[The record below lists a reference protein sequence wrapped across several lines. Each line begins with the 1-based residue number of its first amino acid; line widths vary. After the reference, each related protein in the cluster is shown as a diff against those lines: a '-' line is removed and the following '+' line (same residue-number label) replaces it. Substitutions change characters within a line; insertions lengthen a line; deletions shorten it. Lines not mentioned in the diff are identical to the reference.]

1 MKALILSASLAFVLI
16 VPTAGIAE
24 EEKKAASADA
34 AWAILE
40 KELRG
45 PAEQPK
51 SRDEAM
57 VMMKSNIEKVDA
69 LAADFEKK
77 YPDDPRRWK
86 MVTQLVSSYQL
97 RQIVGLPAKTS
108 SDARKALQEVL
119 TAPNADP
126 ETKALASFTTVA
138 TFGEELKMGNITVA
152 ELEKA
157 IAAHTNAYPE
167 FKGNS
172 QLQTLL
178 ATAQAEQDVKA
189 KPLDLKFTAVDGREV
204 DLANMK
210 GKVVLVDFWATWCGP
225 CVGEIPNVVKAYEK
239 LHDKGFE
246 IIGISFDED
255 KGKLEAMTK
264 QKGMTWPQFFDGKG
278 WKNQFGEK
286 FGINSIPR
294 MWIVDKKGMVV
305 DTEGRAGLAEKVE
318 KLLAQ

>member
-1 MKALILSASLAFVLI
+1 MKALILSASLAFSFLI
-16 VPTAGIAE
+16 PTGYSQ

-57 VMMKSNIEKVDA
+57 AMMKANIQKVDA
-69 LAADFEKK
+69 LAADFDSK

-86 MVTQLVSSYQL
+86 MVTQLVGSYQL

-108 SDARKALQEVL
+108 SDARDALQQVL
-119 TAPNADP
+119 AAPNADA

-152 ELEKA
+152 DFEKA
-157 IAAHTNAYPE
+157 IEAHRAAYPD

-172 QLQTLL
+172 QLQKML
-178 ATAQAEQDVKA
+178 AAAQSEQDVKA
-189 KPLDLKFTAVDGREV
+189 RPLELKFTAVDGSEV
-204 DLANMK
+204 DLAK
-210 GKVVLVDFWATWCGP
+210 LRGKVVLVDFWATWCGP
-225 CVGEIPNVVKAYEK
+225 CVAEIPNVVKAYEK
-239 LHDKGFE
+239 LHEKGFE
-246 IIGISFDED
+246 IVGISFDED
-255 KGKLEAMTK
+255 KGKLETMTK
-264 QKGMTWPQFFDGKG
+264 QKGMNWPQFFDGKG
-278 WKNQFGEK
+278 WENQFGKK

-294 MWIVDKKGMVV
+294 MWLVDKKGMVV